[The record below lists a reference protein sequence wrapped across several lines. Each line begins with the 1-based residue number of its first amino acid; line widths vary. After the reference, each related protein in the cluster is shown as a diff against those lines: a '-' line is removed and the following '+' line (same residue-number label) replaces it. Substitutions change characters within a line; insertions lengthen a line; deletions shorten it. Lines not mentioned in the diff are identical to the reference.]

1 MTKLAISFLFSQIML
16 GGNPQKARLT
26 FQNVLESNEGKLIQ
40 LATLNKTDNSYRCFS
55 CKILNKHSKMATFSN
70 LINQPLIPFL

>member
-16 GGNPQKARLT
+16 GGKLQKARLT

-40 LATLNKTDNSYRCFS
+40 LATLNKTDNSS
-55 CKILNKHSKMATFSN
+55 LNITN
-70 LINQPLIPFL
+70 VI